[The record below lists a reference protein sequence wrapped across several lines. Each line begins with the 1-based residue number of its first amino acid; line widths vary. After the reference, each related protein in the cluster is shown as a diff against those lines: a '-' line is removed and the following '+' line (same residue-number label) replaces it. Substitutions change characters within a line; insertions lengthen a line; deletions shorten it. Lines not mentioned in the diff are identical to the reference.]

1 MFIDA
6 RTLPENTV
14 IESDICIVGAGP
26 AGTTLAREFRGTNL
40 RVCLLE
46 SGGTEPDEVTQSLS
60 QGEVIEELSQDLAKS
75 RCRQFGGTANRW
87 RDRTGENH
95 HSVRLVPLDK
105 IDFEKRDWLPYS
117 GWPFDKSHLDP
128 FYQRAEHLFRLR
140 PAAYDAE
147 DWEDAQTPR
156 LPLAEDRIATTMYQF
171 GPRNV
176 FTHELRSEIKRS
188 SNITAYLNANL
199 VEIETNN
206 PARTV
211 TRVRVACLSGN
222 QFWVAA
228 KIFILAAGGI
238 ENARLLLLSN
248 KTQNVGLGNQNDLVG
263 RFFMEHPVVR
273 LGAFRPATRQIFNS
287 TGLYDL
293 RWMNN
298 LLVMGKLSLTEEV
311 MRSRQLLNSYLILVP
326 KSKLYESQAIKS
338 LLVLLSSIRRGK
350 MPKDAIAHL
359 SKAINGIDDVAPYLY
374 RRAFKLK
381 ELPYSLKQG
390 GWSLLQGNEKRFA
403 AFEVWAAIEQIPHP
417 DLRVMLGDD
426 RDRLGLRKLQPLC
439 WRWHDLEIES
449 LVRLQEL
456 FAQEIARAR
465 LGQFQSW
472 LELDGCIKPRCN
484 GGNHHMGTTRM
495 HIDPQQGVVDE
506 NCRVHGISNLFI
518 AGSSVFPT
526 GGAAN
531 PTLTIVALAI
541 RLADRIKQVLASE
554 ALAIG
559 NSKSLYV

>member
-1 MFIDA
+1 
-6 RTLPENTV
+6 
-14 IESDICIVGAGP
+14 
-26 AGTTLAREFRGTNL
+26 
-40 RVCLLE
+40 
-46 SGGTEPDEVTQSLS
+46 
-60 QGEVIEELSQDLAKS
+60 
-75 RCRQFGGTANRW
+75 
-87 RDRTGENH
+87 
-95 HSVRLVPLDK
+95 
-105 IDFEKRDWLPYS
+105 
-117 GWPFDKSHLDP
+117 
-128 FYQRAEHLFRLR
+128 
-140 PAAYDAE
+140 
-147 DWEDAQTPR
+147 
-156 LPLAEDRIATTMYQF
+156 
-171 GPRNV
+171 
-176 FTHELRSEIKRS
+176 
-188 SNITAYLNANL
+188 
-199 VEIETNN
+199 
-206 PARTV
+206 
-211 TRVRVACLSGN
+211 
-222 QFWVAA
+222 
-228 KIFILAAGGI
+228 
-238 ENARLLLLSN
+238 
-248 KTQNVGLGNQNDLVG
+248 
-263 RFFMEHPVVR
+263 
-273 LGAFRPATRQIFNS
+273 
-287 TGLYDL
+287 
-293 RWMNN
+293 
-298 LLVMGKLSLTEEV
+298 MGKLSLTEEV